1 MYNNKKNKN
10 VRNKKSKQLYTNRM
24 WLEEQYVLKNKSA
37 KEISDMFEVP
47 VGTIIKYIEMFS
59 LELEHNAE
67 EQQVKKYFETIS
79 EPKKVKRVKKKKVWG
94 SKPKTK
100 PKTQKYKS
108 KTVLKRLFYDENMP
122 IYQMGKQFG
131 VSEAVVRYWLKKYG
145 LTKSGKAAYRTRKED
160 RFLLAQQQASPKTI
174 QVNPYSKSTR
184 NIITK
189 NRKAYSTIRNYETG
203 LYDVVGVIEHEH
215 GYHHLEHGMFL
226 ELTKEVASELAVNM
240 NRTMGL
246 KDSEANTIILSSLGW
261 DKKVRQ

>member
-10 VRNKKSKQLYTNRM
+10 ARNKKSKQLYTNRM

-67 EQQVKKYFETIS
+67 EQQVKKYFETVS
-79 EPKKVKRVKKKKVWG
+79 EPKKVKKVKKKVWG

-108 KTVLKRLFYDENMP
+108 KTVLKRLFYEEDMP
-122 IYQMGKQFG
+122 IYQMAKRFG
-131 VSEAVVRYWLKKYG
+131 VSEAVVRYWLRKYG
-145 LTKSGKAAYRTRKED
+145 LTKSGKAAYRTQKED
-160 RFLLAQQQASPKTI
+160 RFLLGQQQTIAPRTI
-174 QVNPYSKSTR
+174 QVNPYSKPTPS
-184 NIITK
+184 NITK

-215 GYHHLEHGMFL
+215 GYNHLEHGIFL
-226 ELTKEVASELAVNM
+226 ELTKEDASELAVNL
-240 NRTMGL
+240 NRAMGL
-246 KDSEANTIILSSLGW
+246 RDSEANTIILSSLGW

>member
-1 MYNNKKNKN
+1 MYNNKKNRN
-10 VRNKKSKQLYTNRM
+10 VKNKKSKKLYTNRM
-24 WLEEQYVLKNKSA
+24 WLEEQYVLKDKSA
-37 KEISDMFEVP
+37 KEISDMFNVP
-47 VGTIIKYIEMFS
+47 VGTIIKYIEMFN
-59 LELEHNAE
+59 LELEHNRE
-67 EQQVKKYFETIS
+67 EQQVKEYFETVS
-79 EPKKVKRVKKKKVWG
+79 KPKKVEKKKVWG
-94 SKPKTK
+94 SKPKKK

-122 IYQMGKQFG
+122 IYQMAKQFG

-160 RFLLAQQQASPKTI
+160 RFLLAQQQTI
-174 QVNPYSKSTR
+174 APRTVQVNPYSKPTPS
-184 NIITK
+184 NITK

-246 KDSEANTIILSSLGW
+246 KDSEANMIILSSLGW

>member
-1 MYNNKKNKN
+1 MYNNKKNRNAK
-10 VRNKKSKQLYTNRM
+10 NKKGKQLYTNRM
-24 WLEEQYVLKNKSA
+24 WLEEQYVLKDKSA
-37 KEISDMFEVP
+37 KEISDMFNVP
-47 VGTIIKYIEMFS
+47 VGTIIKYIEIFN
-59 LELEHNAE
+59 LELEHNKE
-67 EQQVKKYFETIS
+67 EHQVKQYFETVS
-79 EPKKVKRVKKKKVWG
+79 EPKKLKKKGVWG
-94 SKPKTK
+94 KKPKTK

-108 KTVLKRLFYDENMP
+108 KTVLKRLYYDEDMS
-122 IYQMGKQFG
+122 IFQMGKRFG
-131 VSEAVVRYWLKKYG
+131 VSEAVVRYWLRKYG
-145 LTKSGKAAYRTRKED
+145 LTKSGKAAYRTQKED
-160 RFLLAQQQASPKTI
+160 RFLLAQQQTIVPRTI
-174 QVNPYSKSTR
+174 QVNPYSKPTPSS
-184 NIITK
+184 ITK